1 MEKNKNKEK
10 SNKKLTIAIII
21 IVALL
26 LGAGA
31 FFLTCKKDTK
41 ETQKEISIKYVN
53 GDTIKIENQKK
64 EFTEEKE
71 IIITN
76 NNKEFATYS
85 LNWTKVENTFKDQS
99 NLLYT
104 IEGEGENSASL
115 GKSQVPIA
123 ASTIFNSVVIKS
135 GETHKYK
142 IKVTYTNGQENKS
155 KFIGTLKV
163 KVNSVNNENSKEQEK
178 EMEKQREK
186 LEQERAKEQTKKTT
200 KTTQTKKSNKT
211 A

>member
-1 MEKNKNKEK
+1 MEKKKQTK
-10 SNKKLTIAIII
+10 NKKLTITIIILAII
-21 IVALL
+21 L
-26 LGAGA
+26 LGVGI
-31 FFLTCKKDTK
+31 FFLMYNKDDR
-41 ETQKEISIKYVN
+41 ETEKEITIKYVN

-85 LNWTKVENTFKDQS
+85 INWAKVENTFKDQS
-99 NLLYT
+99 NLTYT
-104 IEGEGENSASL
+104 IEGEGETAASL
-115 GKSQVPIA
+115 GKSQVPVA

-142 IKVTYTNGQENKS
+142 IKVTYKNGQETKN

-163 KVNSVNNENSKEQEK
+163 KINSINNENDEKIEK
-178 EMEKQREK
+178 EIEKEREKTNQELKEKQ
-186 LEQERAKEQTKKTT
+186 
-200 KTTQTKKSNKT
+200 TQTKKDM
-211 A
+211 

>member
-1 MEKNKNKEK
+1 MEKNK
-10 SNKKLTIAIII
+10 KKKTLTIVIII
-21 IVALL
+21 LAILL
-26 LGAGA
+26 LGAGI
-31 FFLTCKKDTK
+31 FFLIYNKDDRTT
-41 ETQKEISIKYVN
+41 EKEITIKYVN
-53 GDTIKIENQKK
+53 GDTIKIENQEK
-64 EFTEEKE
+64 EFTEETE

-85 LNWTKVENTFKDQS
+85 LSWTKVENTFKDQS

-142 IKVTYTNGQENKS
+142 IKVTYKNGQENKS
-155 KFIGTLKV
+155 KFIGTLKA
-163 KVNSVNNENSKEQEK
+163 KVNSVNNENDKKLEK

-186 LEQERAKEQTKKTT
+186 ELEKEKEKQTEKAKQKQTKTAK
-200 KTTQTKKSNKT
+200 KT

>member
-1 MEKNKNKEK
+1 MEKNK
-10 SNKKLTIAIII
+10 KKKTLTIVIII
-21 IVALL
+21 LAILL
-26 LGAGA
+26 LGAGI
-31 FFLTCKKDTK
+31 FFLIYNKDDRTT
-41 ETQKEISIKYVN
+41 EKEITIKYVN
-53 GDTIKIENQKK
+53 GDTIKIENQEK

-85 LNWTKVENTFKDQS
+85 LSWTKVENTFKDQS

-142 IKVTYTNGQENKS
+142 IKVTYKNGQENKS
-155 KFIGTLKV
+155 KFIGTLKA
-163 KVNSVNNENSKEQEK
+163 KVNSVNNENDKKLEK

-186 LEQERAKEQTKKTT
+186 ELEKEKEKQTEKAKQKQTKTAK
-200 KTTQTKKSNKT
+200 KT

>member
-1 MEKNKNKEK
+1 MEKKKQNK
-10 SNKKLTIAIII
+10 NKKLTITIIILAII
-21 IVALL
+21 L
-26 LGAGA
+26 LGVGI
-31 FFLTCKKDTK
+31 FFLMYNKDDR
-41 ETQKEISIKYVN
+41 ETEKEITIKYVN

-85 LNWTKVENTFKDQS
+85 INWTKVENTFKDQS
-99 NLLYT
+99 NLTYT
-104 IEGEGENSASL
+104 IEGEGETAASL
-115 GKSQVPIA
+115 GKSQVPVA

-142 IKVTYTNGQENKS
+142 IKVTYKNGEENKS

-163 KVNSVNNENSKEQEK
+163 KINSINNENDENIKKEIEKEREKTNKELKEKQEK
-178 EMEKQREK
+178 T
-186 LEQERAKEQTKKTT
+186 KEDM
-200 KTTQTKKSNKT
+200 
-211 A
+211 